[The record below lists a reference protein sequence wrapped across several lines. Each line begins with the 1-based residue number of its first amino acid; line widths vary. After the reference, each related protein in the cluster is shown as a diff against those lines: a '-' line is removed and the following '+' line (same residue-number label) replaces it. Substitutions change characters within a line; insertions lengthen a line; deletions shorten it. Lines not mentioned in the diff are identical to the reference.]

1 MAKVAMS
8 AFPPNWVVTPGELV
22 QDHLNGAGIT
32 RSSFVEKTGL
42 AAETL
47 DAVIADEIRI
57 TEDIAEALATALG
70 LPVSFW
76 VNLQAHFDS
85 EAKRLKNPV
94 EVRFC
99 GAITQKHGSSCRHT
113 GPRVARES
121 W

>member
-1 MAKVAMS
+1 MAKIPVS

-22 QDHLNGAGIT
+22 QDHLTGAGIT
-32 RSSFVEKTGL
+32 RNGFVEKTGL

-57 TEDIAEALATALG
+57 TEDIAEALARGLG

-85 EAKRLKNPV
+85 EAKRLKIPV
-94 EVRFC
+94 KYVSAGRSHNKV
-99 GAITQKHGSSCRHT
+99 GAGAGT
-113 GPRVARES
+113 RVPA
-121 W
+121 

>member
-76 VNLQAHFDS
+76 VNLQANFDS
-85 EAKRLKNPV
+85 EAKRLKIPLKYVSAGQSHRNT
-94 EVRFC
+94 
-99 GAITQKHGSSCRHT
+99 GAAAGT
-113 GPRVARES
+113 RVPA
-121 W
+121 